1 MDVDFCVLFHEL
13 HFFGPKTP
21 RNSDERTFHLKK
33 VMKID
38 AVFARFFVDFR

>member
-13 HFFGPKTP
+13 HFLGPKTP

-33 VMKID
+33 VMLFLP
-38 AVFARFFVDFR
+38 VFLLIFDDYG